1 MRIKSLAPGLCVFA
15 DLGVFARNESAKI
28 QVAFRAKTQN
38 RARTLTRGQIIR
50 LFAFSLLTA
59 SVLMAYPR
67 SSNNRLTQDIPKG
80 TLITLE
86 RTVCYGTCPSY
97 KITIEANG
105 AVTFEG
111 RQFVKTVGSV
121 KSTISQQ
128 RLRELL
134 AAFDKIGYFDLRDR
148 YNEPEDGCKQWA
160 TDNPSAITSIRI
172 NGKSKSVSHYY
183 GCRGLNV
190 LAELKKLEQ
199 AIDDAVDSAQ
209 WVR

>member
-1 MRIKSLAPGLCVFA
+1 MGAPCQVSRVIRRQVYNKCRTQRMRRSTQIIGLLILTSLAPSAPGAGKRSVSNPLQH
-15 DLGVFARNESAKI
+15 NEAS
-28 QVAFRAKTQN
+28 TQ
-38 RARTLTRGQIIR
+38 G
-50 LFAFSLLTA
+50 
-59 SVLMAYPR
+59 
-67 SSNNRLTQDIPKG
+67 IPKD